1 MGDDAELYMETGG
14 EPSILCDNE
23 DDFSYTEE
31 ESIDFTSISSE
42 CKRCFF
48 VDYENV
54 NRVGL
59 NGILKLSETDCVRI
73 YYSKNAEAMT
83 FGLHRRINASKAKF
97 QYVKVQMPIKN
108 ATDCLILYHLQNL
121 TRRRKD
127 MLYYIVS
134 NDADFD
140 LSIEMFRQL
149 KCQVYRV
156 PEICQ
161 AQNVLKSQNTSEVSK
176 DSAKPKVQPAS
187 KEKREAQVRSFYG
200 KYCKEDAYK
209 EKKEETVQAI
219 LHAKSKVDLNSQLTK
234 LYPGSLVKQLFEL
247 IKPLIEDLPK
257 N

>member
-1 MGDDAELYMETGG
+1 MQTML
-14 EPSILCDNE
+14 
-23 DDFSYTEE
+23 
-31 ESIDFTSISSE
+31 
-42 CKRCFF
+42 F

-97 QYVKVQMPIKN
+97 QYVKVQMPIKMPQ
-108 ATDCLILYHLQNL
+108 TVWFCIICKISQDSERICFITLFLMMPILTCPLRCFVSWNVRFIGF
-121 TRRRKD
+121 RRFVRHR
-127 MLYYIVS
+127 MYW
-134 NDADFD
+134 N
-140 LSIEMFRQL
+140 R
-149 KCQVYRV
+149 RT
-156 PEICQ
+156 P
-161 AQNVLKSQNTSEVSK
+161 LKS
-176 DSAKPKVQPAS
+176 AKIQQSPKHNLFQR
-187 KEKREAQVRSFYG
+187 KREAQVRSFYG